1 VKCQCRAARCAQMAS
16 ITTAPLSSRT

>member
-16 ITTAPLSSRT
+16 TTTAPVSSRT